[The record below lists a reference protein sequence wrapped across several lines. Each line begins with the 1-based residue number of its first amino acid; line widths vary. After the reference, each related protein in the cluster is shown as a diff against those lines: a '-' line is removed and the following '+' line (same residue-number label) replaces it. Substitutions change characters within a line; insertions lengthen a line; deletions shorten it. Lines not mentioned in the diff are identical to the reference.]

1 MRSSRLRILSV
12 LVAFALVLVGCT
24 KPSEYAGDEAGRG
37 GQAVPVRLEDLDA
50 DSRVVALSHVAGEV
64 WLLAGGQLVG
74 VSDEAADLSGLAED
88 VTTLGA
94 AASVEADAVAEFDPD
109 LVLLS
114 SDLPAHGQ
122 LQQALQEIG
131 VPVMTIAF
139 DSFDD
144 YDALMAQLTE
154 RTGRSDLYE
163 KNVTNVKARIDDI
176 VAHSAQP
183 NRGSYVA
190 LCASATEGKV
200 LQAPV
205 FARAML
211 DDMGLSDA
219 IANVGASEEVSLS
232 QVTSANPDWV
242 FVVYEGDDAQAQ
254 KVFDAAMGGDE
265 SYARLEAHQ
274 HGHVKALPKTLFYQA
289 PCAKWS
295 DAYAYLS
302 QILQGSWA

>member
-1 MRSSRLRILSV
+1 MQRSRWSILGV
-12 LVAFALVLVGCT
+12 LVVFVLVLVGCT
-24 KPSEYAGDEAGRG
+24 KPSEYSADAGRG
-37 GQAVPVRLEDLDA
+37 GQAVPVNLEDIDA
-50 DSRVVALSHVAGEV
+50 DSRVVALSHVAGDV

-74 VSDEAADLSGLAED
+74 VADEAADLTSLPED
-88 VTTLGA
+88 VASLGA
-94 AASVEADAVAEFDPD
+94 AASIDVDAVTTLKPE

-114 SDLPAHGQ
+114 NDLPSHEQ
-122 LQQALQEIG
+122 LQQSLQSVG
-131 VPVMTIAF
+131 LPAMTVAF

-144 YDALMAQLTE
+144 YDALMAKLTE

-176 VAHSAQP
+176 VEHSAQP

-200 LQAPV
+200 LQAPA

-211 DDMGLSDA
+211 NDMGLSDA
-219 IANVGASEEVSLS
+219 LTSVGQLEEVSLK
-232 QVTSANPDWV
+232 QVTSANPDWI
-242 FVVYEGDDAQAQ
+242 FVVYEGNDAEAQ
-254 KVFDAAMGGDE
+254 KVFDAAIGGDE
-265 SYARLEAHQ
+265 SYKQLEAHQ

-302 QILQGSWA
+302 QTLHGSWA